1 MVDMPEHGA
10 TRTRI
15 ARWEEKQQVNEYHQ
29 QGTSGV
35 TSCFGVLQVDGKR
48 IALSGSSFL
57 YGSAWLEQHFS
68 SKDEGAW
75 KTSESEGASTVAGI
89 KYRGTRCIVSN
100 SNCKQR
106 LSYLFFDMPLLLASA
121 FSRSSC
127 YVHFLLA
134 CKSRKWQE
142 SWKLYLIKEFM

>member
-1 MVDMPEHGA
+1 MPEHGA

-35 TSCFGVLQVDGKR
+35 TSCFGVRQVDGKR
-48 IALSGSSFL
+48 IVLSGSSFL

-68 SKDEGAW
+68 SKNEGAW
-75 KTSESEGASTVAGI
+75 KTWESEGATTVTGI
-89 KYRGTRCIVSN
+89 KYRGMWCIVTN

-106 LSYLFFDMPLLLASA
+106 LSYLFFEMPLLLALA
-121 FSRSSC
+121 FRRSSC
-127 YVHFLLA
+127 YVYFLLA
-134 CKSRKWQE
+134 CKSWKWQE
-142 SWKLYLIKEFM
+142 SCKLYWIKEFM